1 MQRRRSSRPAGA
13 NRAKVVVS
21 FFVSVCVRVLGEEV
35 HGVLKFPRSTWSMA
49 VVCCSSQ
56 AE

>member
-21 FFVSVCVRVLGEEV
+21 FFVYVCVRVLGEEV
-35 HGVLKFPRSTWSMA
+35 HGVLPRSTWSMA
-49 VVCCSSQ
+49 VVCYSSQ